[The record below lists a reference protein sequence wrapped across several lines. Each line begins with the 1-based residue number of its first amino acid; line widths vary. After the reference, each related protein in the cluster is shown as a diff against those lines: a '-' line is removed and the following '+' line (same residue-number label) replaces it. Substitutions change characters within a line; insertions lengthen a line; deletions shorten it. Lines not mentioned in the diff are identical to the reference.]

1 MSSMQWWLMVVLVVT
16 HNSME
21 YLLNTRKQRAQLRS
35 TPERCLWER
44 REARVPPPSRH
55 RYPGRRFAA
64 KARGSALRLVLR
76 ADLRAGLPGVAR
88 SRHEKEGLR
97 AGGLPEGGS
106 GGCYKLD
113 QLRNS
118 PQKGLKVE

>member
-64 KARGSALRLVLR
+64 KARGSALRLVL
-76 ADLRAGLPGVAR
+76 PGVAR